1 MAISQHDRIAIFHD
15 RKGFRK
21 NQSTR
26 TKIKSSEPGGNQMT
40 QQNSNEAQ
48 DNTEKEQESQP
59 DSDPTDNQDGI
70 HDDNP
75 DGQDYRWEDNEHD
88 EGRRLITVP
97 MLGTALAVV
106 AVIAAGAI
114 GYIVGT
120 SGEQTPTA
128 APPPVVRT
136 IQQAPTQQFQYPDA
150 EQVAPPNTS
159 RPAAY
164 DFSATTM
171 EGEN

>member
-1 MAISQHDRIAIFHD
+1 
-15 RKGFRK
+15 
-21 NQSTR
+21 
-26 TKIKSSEPGGNQMT
+26 MT

-59 DSDPTDNQDGI
+59 DSDPTDNQDGS

-75 DGQDYRWEDNEHD
+75 DGQDYRWEDNDHNEDNEHD

-97 MLGTALAVV
+97 ILGTALAVV

-159 RPAAY
+159 RSAAY

-171 EGEN
+171 EGDNFNINDTLGSPTLLVFWSHW

>member
-1 MAISQHDRIAIFHD
+1 
-15 RKGFRK
+15 
-21 NQSTR
+21 
-26 TKIKSSEPGGNQMT
+26 MT

-48 DNTEKEQESQP
+48 DNSQEEQESQP
-59 DSDPTDNQDGI
+59 DSDPTDNQDGT

-75 DGQDYRWEDNEHD
+75 DGQDHRWEDNDHNEDNEHD

-106 AVIAAGAI
+106 AVIVAGAI

-128 APPPVVRT
+128 VVPPPVVRT

-150 EQVAPPNTS
+150 EQVAPQDTS

-171 EGEN
+171 EGENFNINDTLGSPTLLVFWSHW